1 MNGPINIR
9 PKSKAVPIHAASSN
23 PNPWWPL
30 KSGIPSEIMRLVS
43 VTVPA
48 PIRTPRIPSR
58 GLFDSSEGRTLEA
71 TNFASC
77 SGVGTG
83 VTLVVL
89 DIVCL
94 LSPRA
99 DSHDDREAR
108 AQLAGQFRVVER
120 DLDGDSLNDFGEIPG
135 GIIRRQQGKLRSAGR
150 SDLDDFAPDDLSR
163 VCVNTD
169 LCGIAYLDI
178 GELGL
183 PIICLYP
190 FRDIDERDHLRPRR
204 NQLSR
209 TDLPFPN
216 RTVSR
221 GVDLGVAKVYLCYYQ
236 IRLLGTEVSIE
247 LYFLRLQYC
256 LRTPFGF
263 GSQLIATKHSL
274 GLSQIG
280 VTAGKLSGNTFFVS
294 NSYFNSLL
302 SRGVS
307 LE

>member
-58 GLFDSSEGRTLEA
+58 GLFDRSEGRTLEA
-71 TNFASC
+71 TNSASC
-77 SGVGTG
+77 SSVGTG

-120 DLDGDSLNDFGEIPG
+120 DLDRDSLNDFGEIPG

-150 SDLDDFAPDDLSR
+150 SDLDDFAPDHLARILVDA
-163 VCVNTD
+163 D
-169 LCGIAYLDI
+169 LCRITNSYVRKLC
-178 GELGL
+178 LFV
-183 PIICLYP
+183 ICFYP
-190 FRDIDERDHLRPRR
+190 FRAINERNHLRARR
-204 NQLSR
+204 HQLPGA
-209 TDLPFPN
+209 DLPFAYAPVI
-216 RTVSR
+216 RR
-221 GVDLGVAKVYLCYYQ
+221 IDLRVAKVHLGYDQ
-236 IRLLGTEVSIE
+236 ARLFGVQVSDQ
-247 LYFLRLQYC
+247 LHFLRLQHH
-256 LRTPFGF
+256 LHTALGF
-263 GSQLIATKHSL
+263 GRLLTTVQHGP
-274 GLSQIG
+274 GLNEIS
-280 VTAGKLSGNTFFVS
+280 VTAGILPSKTFFVGDGG
-294 NSYFNSLL
+294 FFPLL
-302 SRGVS
+302 GG
-307 LE
+307 